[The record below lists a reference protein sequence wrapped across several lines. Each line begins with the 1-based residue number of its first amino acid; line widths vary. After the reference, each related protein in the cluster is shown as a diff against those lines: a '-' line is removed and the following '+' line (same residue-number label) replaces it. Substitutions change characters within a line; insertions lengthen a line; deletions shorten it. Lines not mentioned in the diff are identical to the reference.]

1 MAFFSLVAIVFASAS
16 SFKSLLVASAKP
28 VAHLDQPHRFASNLL
43 ADLEMA
49 PTHSTMP
56 L

>member
-1 MAFFSLVAIVFASAS
+1 MAIVFVSAS

-28 VAHLDQPHRFASNLL
+28 VRHLYQPHRFALNLL
-43 ADLEMA
+43 ASLEMA